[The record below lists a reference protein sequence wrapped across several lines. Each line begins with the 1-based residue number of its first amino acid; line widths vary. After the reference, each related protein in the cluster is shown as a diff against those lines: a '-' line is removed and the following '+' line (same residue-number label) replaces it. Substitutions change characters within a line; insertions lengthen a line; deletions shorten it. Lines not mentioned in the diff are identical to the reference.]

1 VPVSFP
7 LELKGIIEGSFHL
20 HIDENNRLDLREEQV
35 DAKCRW
41 VNIQLKN
48 SLSTFAFSI
57 DVPRKTNEKDP
68 VFSFFNVEKEGL
80 CSKNDAILV
89 CQRENKIHVFLIEL
103 KSINKGKYLKQLN
116 SSKVL
121 FEFIVDRMKLIN
133 IPVNKDQIEYRGI
146 LFCCPRRGAEE
157 PTRKKFKASFDDR
170 NGLQVTEMYCH
181 NTYRIQQFLP

>member
-1 VPVSFP
+1 VTVLFP
-7 LELKGIIEGSFHL
+7 LELKDIIEESFHSD
-20 HIDENNRLDLREEQV
+20 IDNENILTFRENQA
-35 DAKCRW
+35 DAKCQW
-41 VNIQLKN
+41 VKIQLKK

-89 CQRENKIHVFLIEL
+89 CQRENKIYVFLIEL
-103 KSINKGKYLKQLN
+103 KSVNKGKYLKQLN

-133 IPVNKDQIEYRGI
+133 ISVNKDQIEYRGI

-157 PTRKKFKASFDDR
+157 ATRKKFKANFEDR
-170 NGLQVTEMYCH
+170 NGLLVTEKYCH